1 MNNTDFSIIRLV
13 RVAVS
18 TSILMAVISA
28 IPLSMTI
35 KTVSYT
41 FYSLFLTIIT
51 INAMTIWLI
60 NISLVYYYKNY
71 QKKRNKQF
79 TRYFLSYILSIFISG
94 LFLMYIKSLN
104 LAELYLPDEEFIM
117 MHQKNRFAPFFSGF
131 FTNTFI
137 LFILELI
144 LLRENKTL
152 IELENAQ
159 LRTENALASN
169 QQLKQHIHPHFLFN
183 SLSILKSLIHKDPQI
198 AEEYVIR
205 LSDFL
210 RTSISA
216 NGSNVI
222 SLKDELKMC
231 MDYIEMQ
238 KIRFGEALHVSINI
252 PEPWLS
258 YGFLPGFSMQ
268 LLLENAIK
276 HNALTPDSPL
286 RIRVNADDSWL
297 SVSNNLQKKQSLE
310 HSTRMGL
317 SNLAK
322 RYKFISGN
330 DIMITESEETFVVK
344 IKILDNANSNY

>member
-1 MNNTDFSIIRLV
+1 MNDTNLSIGRLF
-13 RVAVS
+13 RVAVY

-35 KTVSYT
+35 KTVSFT
-41 FYSLFLTIIT
+41 FYAIFLTIIT

-71 QKKRNKQF
+71 QKKKSKQT
-79 TRYFLSYILSIFISG
+79 TRYLLSFVVSITFSG
-94 LFLMYIKSLN
+94 IFLMFVKSLN
-104 LAELYLPDEEFIM
+104 LAELYLPDEEFLM

-137 LFILELI
+137 LFIQELI
-144 LLRENKTL
+144 LLRENKTR

-183 SLSILKSLIHKDPQI
+183 SLSILKSLIHKDPHI

-238 KIRFGEALHVSINI
+238 KIRFGEALQVSIDI

-276 HNALTPDSPL
+276 HNALTPESPL
-286 RIRVNADDSWL
+286 HIKIECHDDWL
-297 SVSNNLQKKQSLE
+297 CVANNLQKKNSLE
-310 HSTRMGL
+310 QSTKMGL
-317 SNLAK
+317 SNLVK

-330 DIMITESEETFVVK
+330 EIMITESEQTFVVK
-344 IKILDNANSNY
+344 IKILDNANCNY